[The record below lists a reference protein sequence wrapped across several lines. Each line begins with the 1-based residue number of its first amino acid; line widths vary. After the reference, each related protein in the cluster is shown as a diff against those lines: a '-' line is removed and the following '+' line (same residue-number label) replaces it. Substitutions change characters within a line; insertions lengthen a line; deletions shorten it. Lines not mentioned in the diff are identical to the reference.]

1 MTKDLSEIA
10 TPAASSGLGVG
21 AGHFILNTAGN
32 QVALINELMN
42 SVFVIW
48 FFTIGC
54 FALAWGV
61 GQWLYQNKDNRKWGA
76 IVSFAT
82 STFARGVFP
91 FFIAGGILNNAQN
104 QSIIFDLQA
113 LTGQFI
119 GLMFLFGLI
128 FLAAGAWIIQ
138 NYVK

>member
-1 MTKDLSEIA
+1 MTKDISEIA

-21 AGHFILNTAGN
+21 VGHFILNTAGN
-32 QVALINELMN
+32 QVALINELLS
-42 SVFVIW
+42 SVFALW

-61 GQWLYQNKDNRKWGA
+61 GQWLYQNKDSRKWGA
-76 IVSFAT
+76 FVSFAT
-82 STFARGVFP
+82 STFTRGVFP

-104 QSIIFDLQA
+104 QSIPFDLQA
-113 LTGQFI
+113 LAGQYV
-119 GLMFLFGLI
+119 GLMIFFGLT
-128 FLAAGAWIIQ
+128 FLIVGAYVIQ